1 MICNPIFH
9 SILYPINFRRKWNFI
24 FWQSKSKKGKEI
36 GIEHLY
42 NNTLINLASSCQKAE
57 EK

>member
-1 MICNPIFH
+1 MKLHLLTI
-9 SILYPINFRRKWNFI
+9 
-24 FWQSKSKKGKEI
+24 KSKKGKEI

-42 NNTLINLASSCQKAE
+42 NNTLINLASACQKAE